1 MDPSHLRP
9 AETSVAVLNDAEL
22 LLAYRNKVIARTKEL
37 ACVLQ
42 NVRRRLNAVEA
53 DRVHSRDQ
61 PSESAEAERRALGEA
76 WADLDLYDHL
86 SKHPLGRAGNS
97 RRDLVDRENSIL
109 REVFAINHH
118 ITLEEF
124 SSSPI
129 RRLPPEIVL
138 EIFEAVKC
146 AADETLITHATSPG
160 GHAFKCST
168 LHGVGYGA
176 APVLSRVC
184 TTWRALVCDYPLLWS
199 SFSFRLFRS
208 QSAEMLDVYLER
220 AKSAPLTVEID
231 ARRFLRHC
239 CVSLS
244 ARSESTGKRAISRI
258 AAHAHRLFE
267 LRVITDYQGTLPS
280 FHPLHGRLS
289 NQEILQ
295 IGRWPVSST
304 AFESVPRLHTLRLP
318 SYAELTEAEH
328 NFDRAQIHTL
338 SLLDPTGKKLLAYPN
353 ITTLTCIETRNGA
366 DRIVTAPVVPPILA
380 CVRTLKVECHR
391 REYDIR
397 RTWGS
402 NIFDRFTT
410 PVLCSLDVDFR
421 GEVSQLTRFLR
432 RSRCSLTNLVLHE
445 CTVRI
450 SELLEILDLSPAL
463 EALAVL
469 GGTPTTITD
478 RLFQYLTKC
487 PSNLTQLGSLRI
499 AGIFAI
505 GITALVEMLETR
517 TAGGAATSDGACLCL
532 NDVFLSL
539 PHSVVP
545 HEAMERLR
553 LLEGITVDLECLDER
568 RSKVVKRWRRK
579 ISDSSA

>member
-9 AETSVAVLNDAEL
+9 AETSVGVLNDAEL

-37 ACVLQ
+37 AFVLQ

-289 NQEILQ
+289 NLEILQ
-295 IGRWPVSST
+295 IGRWPVSSP

-338 SLLDPTGKKLLAYPN
+338 N
-353 ITTLTCIETRNGA
+353 
-366 DRIVTAPVVPPILA
+366 RIVTAPVVPPILA

-432 RSRCSLTNLVLHE
+432 RSRCSLTSLVLHE
-445 CTVRI
+445 CTP
-450 SELLEILDLSPAL
+450 L
-463 EALAVL
+463 
-469 GGTPTTITD
+469 
-478 RLFQYLTKC
+478 Q
-487 PSNLTQLGSLRI
+487 
-499 AGIFAI
+499 
-505 GITALVEMLETR
+505 
-517 TAGGAATSDGACLCL
+517 
-532 NDVFLSL
+532 
-539 PHSVVP
+539 
-545 HEAMERLR
+545 
-553 LLEGITVDLECLDER
+553 
-568 RSKVVKRWRRK
+568 
-579 ISDSSA
+579 SSAARLPPSQTGCFNTSRNAPAI